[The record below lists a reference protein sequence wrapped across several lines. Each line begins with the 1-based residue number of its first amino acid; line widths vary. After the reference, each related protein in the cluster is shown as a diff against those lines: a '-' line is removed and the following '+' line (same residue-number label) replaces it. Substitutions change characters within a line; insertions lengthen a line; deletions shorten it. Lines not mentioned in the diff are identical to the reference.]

1 MRPMTLL
8 EPFRALFY
16 APFYLAEARGGF
28 ARQGI
33 DLRLVT
39 AGTTDAAAAK
49 LLAGEA
55 DLAWS
60 GPMRPLLLRSQDP
73 GCTLRSFCAVVMR
86 DPFLLL
92 GAAPRPGFMLQDL
105 AGLRLG
111 LVSEVPTPA
120 WCLKGDFVRAGIDQR
135 AIRTVTGRSMPENAA
150 ALAAGT
156 LDGAQCSSPSPARW
170 KMPGRGLARPGQSRP
185 DRLYRLLCDRGRHRR
200 QRPELMAMIRA
211 MAEALAFIRAAPA
224 AEIAALIAP
233 RFADVPAEHRVRAIA
248 RYQALQPL
256 GHRAG
261 LPARGLRD
269 AGRRHAGGRRRH
281 PCSAL
286 RGLRRPGDR
295 HGGAGM
301 SGGMS
306 GRPPVGTRADY
317 RWFTTIP
324 TRWMDNDVY
333 GHVNNV
339 TYYSWIDTAVAL
351 FLLENKVLDL
361 ATSTEV
367 GLVVETQCRDFAPI
381 TFPDSVTCRCAP
393 RPARRVIDPLR
404 DRHLPQCGGGRERRR
419 PFHPRLRVPRRAGS
433 QRAAAGP
440 AAGGGNGTAAAGV
453 RLPGARFALLAWPAA
468 GLALGL
474 PALWLAPA
482 VAPWLFAAAIVP
494 VLLVLLRDIGRG
506 LMTGNAGLDILA
518 ALSMGGGAAAGR
530 GTGRQPW
537 SR

>member
-156 LDGAQCSSPSPARW
+156 LDVAQMFEPFACQVEDAGGAVWHAQAN
-170 KMPGRGLARPGQSRP
+170 RGLTAYTAFYATEAGIAAR
-185 DRLYRLLCDRGRHRR
+185 
-200 QRPELMAMIRA
+200 RPELMAMIRA
-211 MAEALAFIRAAPA
+211 MAEALAFIRTAPA

-248 RYQALQPL
+248 RYQALNLWDTGPAFPREAFETL
-256 GHRAG
+256 GAAM
-261 LPARGLRD
+261 L
-269 AGRRHAGGRRRH
+269 
-281 PCSAL
+281 
-286 RGLRRPGDR
+286 
-295 HGGAGM
+295 
-301 SGGMS
+301 
-306 GRPPVGTRADY
+306 
-317 RWFTTIP
+317 
-324 TRWMDNDVY
+324 
-333 GHVNNV
+333 
-339 TYYSWIDTAVAL
+339 
-351 FLLENKVLDL
+351 
-361 ATSTEV
+361 
-367 GLVVETQCRDFAPI
+367 
-381 TFPDSVTCRCAP
+381 
-393 RPARRVIDPLR
+393 
-404 DRHLPQCGGGRERRR
+404 
-419 PFHPRLRVPRRAGS
+419 
-433 QRAAAGP
+433 AAG
-440 AAGGGNGTAAAGV
+440 
-453 RLPGARFALLAWPAA
+453 
-468 GLALGL
+468 
-474 PALWLAPA
+474 A
-482 VAPWLFAAAIVP
+482 VTHVPPFEACVDQAIV
-494 VLLVLLRDIGRG
+494 RE
-506 LMTGNAGLDILA
+506 ALA
-518 ALSMGGGAAAGR
+518 
-530 GTGRQPW
+530 
-537 SR
+537 